1 MTEYMFNKITIIG
14 VGLLGASFALAMKK
28 NGLCRTITGH
38 GRSRE
43 NLQRAKERNIIDS
56 FEQDP
61 VAACSGAELIML
73 SAPAGSFPG
82 LVRAIVPTLKKGA
95 VLTDVGSVKG
105 ILVRE
110 IEKMMPKDVHY
121 IGGHPIAGSDRS
133 GIDSANAELFRNAKC
148 VITPTENSDPSALN
162 KIQNM
167 WKAFGADIIILNPEE
182 HDRIYASVSHLP
194 HLIAYAMVNTVAE
207 MDRSYLDFSGKGF
220 MDSTRIACSSEEMW
234 NDICLLNRDNIIE
247 ALAVFQRNLDL
258 LDRYLKA
265 GDSDS
270 LKAEFRKARTL
281 RENIGSEGKNWIG

>member
-207 MDRSYLDFSGKGF
+207 MDKSYLDFSGKGF